1 MPKMPRGLSDRD
13 PSKTQ
18 TMFLP
23 CQSADVILNIHT
35 QNLIIWALVIAIIP
49 VFTCER
55 NLCIWE
61 NLIDNTYTP
70 EVTSRLVLPR
80 LLITL

>member
-23 CQSADVILNIHT
+23 CQSADVILNIHNAKYLAE
-35 QNLIIWALVIAIIP
+35 NLIIWALVIAIIP

-70 EVTSRLVLPR
+70 EVTSRLVLP
-80 LLITL
+80 